1 MRNTWVSLTKKL
13 LTVTGIVS
21 MLLMS
26 SPATA
31 QDGEALYKGN
41 CTACHKIDKKV
52 IGPALQGAR
61 ASWAERTGSDDAIIA
76 WIKNSQGYMK
86 ETGDPYAK
94 QLFEEYN
101 KTVMTPMALSTDEV
115 VALLDYIDNWQPET
129 PAADTTADGGAA
141 VGAASESAGNPT
153 LWLIVIIAVLFV
165 VFRVL
170 WGVNK
175 SLTNLNRQKE
185 NEEPEPSSDMFSEF
199 IGFFTKNKAVMVA
212 VFLLIAT
219 YVGVLTWDMLNGI
232 GVYQGY
238 QPKQPI
244 WFSHKIHAG
253 QNGINC
259 VYCHNSVEKGKA
271 AGIPSVNICMNC
283 HMGVQEGKVS
293 GTKEIAK
300 IYDAIGWDPDK
311 LQYTEGYEQK
321 PIEWVRIHNL
331 QDFVYF
337 NHSQHVVVGKQECQT
352 CHGPIE
358 EMDEVYQYSELTMG
372 WCINCHRETNVS
384 MDNNGYYESIHAELV
399 EKYKGEGL
407 ETFTVEHIGGLECV
421 KCHY

>member
-1 MRNTWVSLTKKL
+1 
-13 LTVTGIVS
+13 
-21 MLLMS
+21 MS
-26 SPATA
+26 SLASA
-31 QDGEALYKGN
+31 QDGEAIFKGN
-41 CTACHKIDKKV
+41 CTACHKIDKKLV
-52 IGPALQGAR
+52 GPALQGAR
-61 ASWAERTGSDDAIIA
+61 AKWADRTGSDDAIIA
-76 WIKNSQGYMK
+76 WIKNSQAYMK
-86 ETGDPYAK
+86 ESGDPYAT
-94 QLFEEYN
+94 QLFEDYN
-101 KTVMTPMALSTDEV
+101 KSVMTPMALSTDEV
-115 VALLDYIDNWQPET
+115 LAVLDYVDNWQPDVPVAE
-129 PAADTTADGGAA
+129 AGGGAGA
-141 VGAASESAGNPT
+141 GAAEQESAGNPT
-153 LWLIVIIAVLFV
+153 IWLLLVVVILFV

-175 SLTNLNRQKE
+175 SLDALNRQNDGE
-185 NEEPEPSSDMFSEF
+185 PAPEPADMFREF
-199 IGFFTKNKAVMVA
+199 IGFFGRNR
-212 VFLLIAT
+212 IAT
-219 YVGVLTWDMLNGI
+219 ALVIIVVGAYGAVLTWDFLNGI
-232 GVYQGY
+232 GVYDGY

-311 LQYTEGYEQK
+311 NRYIDGYDQK

-384 MDNNGYYESIHAELV
+384 MNDNGYYESIHEDLV

>member
-1 MRNTWVSLTKKL
+1 MRKTWVSQKGIL
-13 LTVTGIVS
+13 LTSLGIFTL
-21 MLLMS
+21 LLMS
-26 SPATA
+26 SPAVA
-31 QDGEALYKGN
+31 QLDGEAIFKAN
-41 CTACHKIDKKV
+41 CSSCHKPDKKV
-52 IGPALQGAR
+52 VGPALKGAR
-61 ASWAERTGSDDAIIA
+61 EAWVERTGDTEALIA
-76 WIKNSQGYMK
+76 WVQNSQDYLKNS
-86 ETGDPYAK
+86 GDSYAK
-94 QLFEEYN
+94 KLYEEYN
-101 KTVMTPMALSTDEV
+101 QSVMTAMPLSADEIMAV
-115 VALLDYIDNWQPET
+115 FDYIDAYESPVAQ
-129 PAADTTADGGAA
+129 AADTGDMTTEGGGAA
-141 VGAASESAGNPT
+141 ESSDPT
-153 LWLIVIIAVLFV
+153 AWLLIIVVILFI

-170 WGVNK
+170 WSVSKNLERVK
-175 SLTNLNRQKE
+175 SKQTGDEVEDIDFLAALGHYFKKNQALTV
-185 NEEPEPSSDMFSEF
+185 
-199 IGFFTKNKAVMVA
+199 IIVV
-212 VFLLIAT
+212 LIAA
-219 YVGVLTWDMLNGI
+219 YIAILGWDWLNGI
-232 GVYQGY
+232 GVYQSY
-238 QPKQPI
+238 QPTQPI

-259 VYCHNSVEKGKA
+259 VYCHNSVEKSKS

-311 LQYTEGYEQK
+311 GRYIEGYEQK

-372 WCINCHRETNVS
+372 WCINCHRETDVT
-384 MDNNGYYESIHAELV
+384 MDDNGYYERIHDDLV
-399 EKYKGEGL
+399 EKHKEEGK
-407 ETFTVEHIGGLECV
+407 ETFKVEDIGGLECV

>member
-1 MRNTWVSLTKKL
+1 
-13 LTVTGIVS
+13 
-21 MLLMS
+21 MS
-26 SPATA
+26 SPASA
-31 QDGEALYKGN
+31 QEGEAIFKAN
-41 CTACHKIDKKV
+41 CTACHKIDKKLV
-52 IGPALQGAR
+52 GPALQGAR
-61 ASWAERTGSDDAIIA
+61 ARWAERTGSDDAIIA
-76 WIKNSQGYMK
+76 WVKNSQGYMK
-86 ETGDPYAK
+86 SANDAYANK
-94 QLFEEYN
+94 LFDDYN
-101 KTVMTPMALSTDEV
+101 KSVMTPIAISSEEV
-115 VALLDYIDNWQPET
+115 VAVLDYIDNWQPEV
-129 PAADTTADGGAA
+129 PVAQAGGEAGVA
-141 VGAASESAGNPT
+141 GAEESAGDPT
-153 LWLIVIIAVLFV
+153 LWLILVAVVLFV

-175 SLTNLNRQKE
+175 NLESLNRQ
-185 NEEPEPSSDMFSEF
+185 NEGDAPAPTTDMFGEF
-199 IGFFTKNKAVMVA
+199 IGFFTRNRAVTVV
-212 VFLLIAT
+212 VFLVIGA
-219 YVGVLTWDMLNGI
+219 YISVLGWDYINGI

-259 VYCHNSVEKGKA
+259 VYCHNSAEKGKA
-271 AGIPSVNICMNC
+271 AGIPSLNICMNC

-300 IYDAIGWDPDK
+300 IYDAIGWDADK
-311 LQYTEGYEQK
+311 NRYIDGYDQK

-372 WCINCHRETNVS
+372 WCITCHRETSVT
-384 MDNNGYYESIHAELV
+384 MDGNGYYESIHEDLV

>member
-1 MRNTWVSLTKKL
+1 MRNTWVSLTKKVL
-13 LTVTGIVS
+13 LVTGVLS

-26 SPATA
+26 SPASA
-31 QDGEALYKGN
+31 QDGEALFKAN

-52 IGPALQGAR
+52 VGPALQGAR
-61 ASWAERTGSDDAIIA
+61 ARWAERTGSDDAIVA
-76 WIKNSQGYMK
+76 WVKNSQGYMK
-86 ETGDPYAK
+86 ESSDAYAK
-94 QLFEEYN
+94 QLFEDYN
-101 KTVMTPMALSTDEV
+101 KSVMTPMALTTEEV
-115 VALLDYIDNWQPET
+115 VSVLDYIDNWQPEV
-129 PAADTTADGGAA
+129 PVADVAAGDAGAA
-141 VGAASESAGNPT
+141 QESTGDPT
-153 LWLIVIIAVLFV
+153 LWLILVVVVLFV

-175 SLTNLNRQKE
+175 SLENLNRQNQGE
-185 NEEPEPSSDMFSEF
+185 APAPSSDMFAEF
-199 IGFFTKNKAVMVA
+199 VGFFTRNRALTAVV
-212 VFLLIAT
+212 VLVIAS
-219 YVGVLTWDMLNGI
+219 YVTVLGWDWINDV

-244 WFSHKIHAG
+244 WFSHKVHAG

-283 HMGVQEGKVS
+283 HMGVQEGKQT

-300 IYDAIGWDPDK
+300 IYEAIGWDPDK
-311 LQYTEGYEQK
+311 LRYIDGYEQK

-358 EMDEVYQYSELTMG
+358 EMDEVYQFSELTMG
-372 WCINCHRETNVS
+372 WCINCHRETNVA
-384 MDNNGYYESIHAELV
+384 MEGNGYYESIHADLV

>member
-1 MRNTWVSLTKKL
+1 MRNTWVSLNRKMLAL
-13 LTVTGIVS
+13 LGLLS
-21 MLLMS
+21 LLLMS
-26 SPATA
+26 SPVSA
-31 QDGEALYKGN
+31 QDGEALFKAN
-41 CTACHKIDKKV
+41 CSSCHKPDKKLV
-52 IGPALQGAR
+52 GPALKGAR
-61 ASWAERTGSDDAIIA
+61 AAWADRTGGDEAIMA
-76 WIKNSQGYMK
+76 WVKNSTDYRK
-86 ETGDPYAK
+86 NSGDPYG
-94 QLFEEYN
+94 QEIFEQYN
-101 KTVMTPMALSTDEV
+101 QSPMTAIALSDEEIMAV
-115 VALLDYIDNWQPET
+115 FDYVEAYEPPQQAGGGGGD
-129 PAADTTADGGAA
+129 DGGE
-141 VGAASESAGNPT
+141 AASGGGDPT
-153 LWLIVIIAVLFV
+153 LWLIAIVVLLFI

-170 WGVNK
+170 WGV
-175 SLTNLNRQKE
+175 SRNLE
-185 NEEPEPSSDMFSEF
+185 NLKRKQEGEELIEEKD
-199 IGFFTKNKAVMVA
+199 FFNFLIDYFKKNKVVTIIAIV
-212 VFLLIAT
+212 LIAA
-219 YVGVLTWDMLNGI
+219 YLSILGWDWLNGV

-259 VYCHNSVEKGKA
+259 VYCHNSAEKGKA

-283 HMGVQEGKVS
+283 HMGVSEGKQT
-293 GTKEIAK
+293 GTEEIAK
-300 IYDAIGWDPDK
+300 IYDAIGWDPEKNAYIED
-311 LQYTEGYEQK
+311 YEQK

-384 MDNNGYYESIHAELV
+384 MDDNGYYERIHDDLV
-399 EKYKGEGL
+399 EKHKEEGL
-407 ETFTVEHIGGLECV
+407 ESFKVEHIGGLECV

>member
-1 MRNTWVSLTKKL
+1 
-13 LTVTGIVS
+13 
-21 MLLMS
+21 MS
-26 SPATA
+26 SPVSA
-31 QDGEALYKGN
+31 QDGEALFKAN
-41 CTACHKIDKKV
+41 CTACHKIDKKM
-52 IGPALQGAR
+52 IGPALKGAR
-61 ASWAERTGSDDAIIA
+61 TKWAERTGGDESIIS
-76 WIKNSQGYMK
+76 WVKNSQGYIK
-86 ETGDPYAK
+86 SSGDSYAK
-94 QLFEEYN
+94 NLFAEFN
-101 KTVMTPMALSTDEV
+101 NSVMTPMALSDDEV
-115 VALLDYIDNWQPET
+115 LAVLDYVDNYVEPVAT
-129 PAADTTADGGAA
+129 GGGE
-141 VGAASESAGNPT
+141 VTSGGEVVTESADPT
-153 LWLIVIIAVLFV
+153 LWLILIVVILFV

-170 WGVNK
+170 WGVSKNLE
-175 SLTNLNRQKE
+175 SLNRQKDGDAAA
-185 NEEPEPSSDMFSEF
+185 EEVDF
-199 IGFFTKNKAVMVA
+199 IGYLVNYFKKNQALTVIVI
-212 VFLLIAT
+212 VVIAAYIT
-219 YVGVLTWDMLNGI
+219 VLGWDWLNGV
-232 GVYQGY
+232 GVYQSY

-259 VYCHNSVEKGKA
+259 VYCHNSAEKGKA

-283 HMGVQEGKVS
+283 HMGVPEGKQT

-311 LQYTEGYEQK
+311 LQYIEGYEQK

-372 WCINCHRETNVS
+372 WCINCHRETDVT
-384 MDNNGYYESIHAELV
+384 MEGNGYYERIHDDLV
-399 EKYKGEGL
+399 EKHKEEGL
-407 ETFTVEHIGGLECV
+407 ESFKVEHIGGLECV